1 MATAPNPAGLPVGY
15 FFCRFFSVEVSTLV
29 KKRERFVEEYL
40 IDLNATQAAIRAG
53 YSPKTAYSIGHEL
66 MKIPEVRARIDKAM
80 AERSKRTG
88 INADRVLRELGKIAF
103 VNATDVID
111 MSDATVKNDAER
123 DDTAAI
129 ASVKVKVIPG
139 ENGDGVEREIRLAD
153 KLKALELCGKHLG
166 MFRDDPDNNVPL
178 TVVINY
184 DYGENDGV

>member
-1 MATAPNPAGLPVGY
+1 MGHRSKPCRVAGGVFLLP
-15 FFCRFFSVEVSTLV
+15 FFSVEVSTLV